1 MKAFITGREA
11 NSVEHMLGAD
21 ISIPVMLTD
30 DDGVPEDISAATISA
45 EFIIGLSRGTAPV
58 KSISL
63 TARVAR
69 GFTDI
74 VIADSEAVL
83 TRQSY
88 YVWLKTSVAGTVKIS
103 STPSIITFK

>member
-1 MKAFITGREA
+1 MKAFISSREA

-30 DDGVPEDISAATISA
+30 DDGVPEDISAATITA
-45 EFIIGLSRGTAPV
+45 EFIIGLSRDAAPV
-58 KSISL
+58 KTLSL
-63 TARVAR
+63 TARVIR

-74 VIADSEAVL
+74 VIADSEGVL

-88 YVWLKTSVAGTVKIS
+88 YVWLKTSVAGTVKIAS
-103 STPSIITFK
+103 SPSIITLK